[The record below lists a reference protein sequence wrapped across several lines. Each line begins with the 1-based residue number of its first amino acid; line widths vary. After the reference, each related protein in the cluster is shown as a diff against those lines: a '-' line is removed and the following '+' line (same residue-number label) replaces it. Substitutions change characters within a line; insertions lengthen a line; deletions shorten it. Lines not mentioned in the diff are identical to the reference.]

1 MSIQTRVLA
10 TLVAMINS
18 APLFVPVTQGPLPSD
33 GGISL
38 NVTGGRTETV
48 TLSGGQTV
56 TLEIA
61 LNSKHTDRA
70 AALDALC
77 ALHEALTRADAL
89 PCGEGWQIVALRT
102 AAAPGYLDRDG
113 AYWLFGS
120 TLNVTYTAD

>member
-89 PCGEGWQIVALRT
+89 PSGEGWQIVALRT

-113 AYWLFGS
+113 AHWLFGS

>member
-10 TLVAMINS
+10 TLVTMANS
-18 APLFVPVTQGPLPSD
+18 APLFAPVAQGPLPSD

-38 NVTGGRTETV
+38 NVTSGHTETV

-70 AALDALC
+70 TTLDALC
-77 ALHEALTRADAL
+77 ALHETLTRADAL

-113 AYWLFGS
+113 AYWLYGS
-120 TLNVTYTAD
+120 TLNVTYAAD

>member
-70 AALDALC
+70 TALDALC

-89 PCGEGWQIVALRT
+89 PSGEGWQIVALRT
-102 AAAPGYLDRDG
+102 AAAPGYLDRDS
-113 AYWLFGS
+113 AYWLYGS
-120 TLNVTYTAD
+120 TLNVTYAAD

>member
-18 APLFVPVTQGPLPSD
+18 ASLFVPVTQGPLPSD

-77 ALHEALTRADAL
+77 LLHEALTRADAL

>member
-1 MSIQTRVLA
+1 LSIQAQVLA
-10 TLVAMINS
+10 ALVTMANS
-18 APLFVPVTQGPLPSD
+18 APLFTPVAQGPLPSE

-38 NVTGGRTETV
+38 NVTSGHTETF

-70 AALDALC
+70 TALDALC
-77 ALHEALTRADAL
+77 ALHETLTRADSL
-89 PCGEGWQIVALRT
+89 PCGDGWQIVALRT

-113 AYWLFGS
+113 AYWLYGS
-120 TLNVTYTAD
+120 TLNATYTAD